1 MINLALAYSDGRLG
15 VMQCVGDPSDAEIAK
30 IIPKMVDRPHQWERI
45 TAEDAASIRAA
56 RPKAVRSEPPV
67 AESHHQPAHNGA
79 AINDIREWLAMF
91 AQGIEQR
98 DAAFAELVARVGEIQ
113 VTLDFVV
120 ANAMAQVDMV
130 KDDG

>member
-1 MINLALAYSDGRLG
+1 MTQFALAHADGRISISQL
-15 VMQCVGDPSDAEIAK
+15 VGDAGIECLE
-30 IIPKMVDRPHQWERI
+30 KMNFKSPVVKVWPVDDEEAR
-45 TAEDAASIRAA
+45 AIRAA
-56 RPKAVRSEPPV
+56 RPKAVRSEQPV
-67 AESHHQPAHNGA
+67 AEVHPQPAHNGS

-113 VTLDFVV
+113 ITLDFVV

-130 KDDG
+130 KEDG